1 MTDMKQNRT
10 GYGTLLVLCA
20 SILFATGG
28 AVLKLIPWSALAING
43 ARNLIAAIV
52 LAAYMAYTKHQIH
65 FNKTVLTGAVSF
77 IGVTSLFVIANKMTT
92 AANAIILQYTCP
104 VWIIIIMSLLFHE
117 KPNRRDVLTVMTV
130 FAGILCFFYDSLQT
144 GHIAGDLIAVLS
156 GIFYAGVFMLNTFED
171 GDAFSSILIGEAVS
185 GILFTPLLIRE
196 TVFTPVI
203 WTAVIFLGVFQVAAA
218 YICLAI
224 GTRYTSAIA
233 ASIIGSIEPILS
245 PVLVAV
251 IWHEILPPVSLIG
264 AAIVIIAVAVYNIL
278 KHNDDKR
285 K

>member
-43 ARNLIAAIV
+43 VRNLIAAAV
-52 LAAYMAYTKHQIH
+52 LAVYLVYTKHQIR
-65 FNKTVLTGAVSF
+65 FNRTVLTGAVSF

-104 VWIIIIMSLLFHE
+104 VWIIIIMALLFHE
-117 KPNRRDVLTVMTV
+117 KPKRRDVLTVLAV
-130 FAGILCFFYDSLQT
+130 FAGILCFFYDSLQA
-144 GHIAGDLIAVLS
+144 GHLAGDLIAVLS
-156 GIFYAGVFMLNTFED
+156 GIFYAGVFMLNTFEE

-185 GILFTPLLIRE
+185 GILFTPLLLRE

-203 WTAVIFLGVFQVAAA
+203 WTAVMFLGVFQVAVA

-245 PVLVAV
+245 PVLVAL
-251 IWHEILPPVSLIG
+251 IWHEIVPPVSLAG

-278 KHNDDKR
+278 KHNDEKQL
-285 K
+285 